1 MRFMQIQRVLLVANQ
16 RQWVKRLAQVPGGA
30 RRSRAAWCSAAR
42 ALLGAP
48 GSARDAAARLLGSLL
63 ARPDMAAALDGF
75 ATWAADALGAAG
87 SEAVFLVP
95 GGRPTDLTC
104 NGQRVWHLMSHLS
117 LAADMAAASNRLAW
131 WAIGMSGAAGPTWCV
146 PGARRQAS
154 IIANNITNQGCY
166 PCPCEAAHEEGC
178 CQTSL

>member
-1 MRFMQIQRVLLVANQ
+1 MQRCRV
-16 RQWVKRLAQVPGGA
+16 
-30 RRSRAAWCSAAR
+30 
-42 ALLGAP
+42 LLGAP

-104 NGQRVWHLMSHLS
+104 NGQRVWHLLSHLS
-117 LAADMAAASNRLAW
+117 F
-131 WAIGMSGAAGPTWCV
+131 V

-154 IIANNITNQGCY
+154 IIANNIRNQGCY

-178 CQTSL
+178 C